1 MDPLTA
7 SLNLANAIVSAM
19 MKIWDATPDDLK
31 HQEAANYAKFFINIG
46 NFITSVQDKINA
58 AVK

>member
-7 SLNLANAIVSAM
+7 ALNLANTVVNAM
-19 MKIWDATPDDLK
+19 MKIWDATPAELQ
-31 HQEAANYAKFFINIG
+31 HTEAANYAKFFINIG
-46 NFITSVQDKINA
+46 DFIISLQGKINA